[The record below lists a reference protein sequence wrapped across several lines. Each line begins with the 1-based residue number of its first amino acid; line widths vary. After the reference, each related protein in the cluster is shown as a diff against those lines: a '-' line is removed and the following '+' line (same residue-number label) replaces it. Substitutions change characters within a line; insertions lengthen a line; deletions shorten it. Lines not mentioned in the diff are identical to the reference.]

1 MSRAGAAFGS
11 LIGGSVGFAAGYFAA
26 SPIAHATDDPRFPW
40 DRQERLNMEMNFA
53 LVGAVIGSFAGAAVG
68 AGSCTVKQIGTAGVG
83 ELPRL
88 SHPRFP

>member
-1 MSRAGAAFGS
+1 
-11 LIGGSVGFAAGYFAA
+11 
-26 SPIAHATDDPRFPW
+26 
-40 DRQERLNMEMNFA
+40 MEMNFA